1 MYTGYFG
8 APGRPGRKGYIGRD
22 GATGATGATGL
33 EFQTMHRRVA
43 RAAGC
48 PGKLQYQRSI

>member
-1 MYTGYFG
+1 MGHPG
-8 APGRPGRKGYIGRD
+8 APGPRGFIGPD

-33 EFQTMHRRVA
+33 EFQTAHRRVA

-48 PGKLQYQRSI
+48 PGKYLTVG